1 MVWVDNWETF
11 YAEAEKLYIEHPD
24 HVRATLSPPMIARNR
39 SHPHYGSLICTDAV
53 RDEIPARRWKARA

>member
-24 HVRATLSPPMIARNR
+24 HVRATLSPPMIAQ
-39 SHPHYGSLICTDAV
+39 SLSPSLCLSDLH
-53 RDEIPARRWKARA
+53 RRGT